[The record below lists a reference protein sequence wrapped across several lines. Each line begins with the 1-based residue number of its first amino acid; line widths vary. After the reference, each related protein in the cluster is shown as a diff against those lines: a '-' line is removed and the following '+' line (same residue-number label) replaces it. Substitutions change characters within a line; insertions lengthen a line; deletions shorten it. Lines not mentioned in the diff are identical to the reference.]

1 MAQRS
6 DVNHRSNDEL
16 ARLLYQSSPAPK
28 PSRPAAPQ
36 SSSAPY
42 PPQAA
47 PQPEPEPL
55 ASRRVSELGPQH
67 WPLSERKPELGP
79 LSHRDESALFAA
91 LSRGTKA
98 NLGREPTVPEL
109 LTLVKQ
115 INDARALVAAV
126 DQAMHGSDGV
136 YFDGDRPVF
145 RSSAPRRPASTR
157 AA

>member
-1 MAQRS
+1 
-6 DVNHRSNDEL
+6 
-16 ARLLYQSSPAPK
+16 
-28 PSRPAAPQ
+28 
-36 SSSAPY
+36 
-42 PPQAA
+42 
-47 PQPEPEPL
+47 
-55 ASRRVSELGPQH
+55 
-67 WPLSERKPELGP
+67 